1 MKKTQFNL
9 ILLNGIFM
17 TGLITSNLF
26 GGKLISVCGLTV
38 AGAIVTYPLTF
49 LTTDIIGEIWGKDE
63 ANQCVKTGVIM
74 QVTFLLISSLSLL
87 IQPLAA
93 SMELQNA
100 LHMVI
105 NQGARM
111 TIASLAA
118 FLCSQFLDVHLFHRL
133 KELNRGRHKWIRNNV
148 STMTSQLVD
157 TAIFVTVAFAGVV
170 PDLYA
175 MVIGQY
181 IIKLGLALLD
191 TPFFYFFTRNREKT
205 PKTER

>member
-26 GGKLISVCGLTV
+26 GGKLINVCGLTV

-63 ANQCVKTGVIM
+63 ANQCVKAGVIM
-74 QVTFLLISSLSLL
+74 QMTFLLISSLSLL

-133 KELNRGRHKWIRNNV
+133 KELNQGRHKWIRNNV

-191 TPFFYFFTRNREKT
+191 TPFFYFFTRNKEKT